1 MGSNSIQYSN
11 LDLFILGFG
20 GFFCIVWA
28 TGLAVPKTK
37 NVHIFGV
44 LFVLI
49 SGFRLSWEAFFLSG
63 HALDAPI
70 FYFIPLPF
78 TYAIGPILY
87 LYLSKLTRSDWKG
100 KYVFVHFIPLLLM
113 MNLWIALFFID
124 TEIMVQLISNL
135 QNLSYTKRNLYDWL
149 CTAIVI
155 GPKISIFYYSMLI
168 PNYYFKNRNTILESL
183 PKELQIFSFGL
194 IIYVWVMILA
204 DIFGYIFSIKSWYQ
218 YSAWSHSI
226 VAILVY
232 WFGRYRPET
241 LLEYQ
246 AIIHKVR
253 YAKSKV
259 SGLAVNEIILNMNQ
273 LMTEEQFYAD
283 EDLRILR
290 FAEELGI
297 SMHQLSEILNQNLN
311 TNFNDFVN
319 QHRVK
324 AAQKYIFDEPNR
336 SLLSIAMAVGF
347 NSKSSF
353 NRAFKKHTNMSPTE
367 YKASLR
373 E

>member
-1 MGSNSIQYSN
+1 
-11 LDLFILGFG
+11 
-20 GFFCIVWA
+20 
-28 TGLAVPKTK
+28 
-37 NVHIFGV
+37 
-44 LFVLI
+44 
-49 SGFRLSWEAFFLSG
+49 
-63 HALDAPI
+63 
-70 FYFIPLPF
+70 
-78 TYAIGPILY
+78 
-87 LYLSKLTRSDWKG
+87 
-100 KYVFVHFIPLLLM
+100 
-113 MNLWIALFFID
+113 
-124 TEIMVQLISNL
+124 
-135 QNLSYTKRNLYDWL
+135 
-149 CTAIVI
+149 
-155 GPKISIFYYSMLI
+155 
-168 PNYYFKNRNTILESL
+168 
-183 PKELQIFSFGL
+183 
-194 IIYVWVMILA
+194 MILA

-218 YSAWSHSI
+218 YSSWSHSI

-353 NRAFKKHTNMSPTE
+353 NRAFKKHANMSPTE